1 MPPNIRIAPVTP
13 ARWDDLVAL
22 FGPRGACGGCWCMHW
37 RRPAAEFTRGKG
49 RGNRAALRR
58 LVASGAVP
66 GVLAYADGVPV
77 GWCSVAPRDAYPRLE
92 RARVLRRV
100 DAEPVWSVV
109 CFFIARAHRRHGLSV
124 ALLEGAAAFARRRGA
139 RILEGY
145 PVEPQASPMPDV
157 FAWTGTAAAFRAAGF
172 LEVARRSAT
181 RPIMRRV
188 LHS

>member
-1 MPPNIRIAPVTP
+1 
-13 ARWDDLVAL
+13 
-22 FGPRGACGGCWCMHW
+22 
-37 RRPAAEFTRGKG
+37 
-49 RGNRAALRR
+49 
-58 LVASGAVP
+58 
-66 GVLAYADGVPV
+66 
-77 GWCSVAPRDAYPRLE
+77 
-92 RARVLRRV
+92 VLRRI

-124 ALLEGAAAFARRRGA
+124 ALLQGAAAFARRRGA

-145 PVEPQASPMPDV
+145 PVEPHASPMPDV

-188 LHS
+188 LRS